1 VSGVE
6 PGVVVE
12 AVEELG
18 LDVAD
23 EGGEVLRGVSLADTA
38 GEPEGARMEFSRSQG
53 RHVDRRYDAQIPS
66 WRSDS

>member
-1 VSGVE
+1 MAGIE

-23 EGGEVLRGVSLADTA
+23 EGGEVLRGMGLAHAA
-38 GEPEGARMEFSRSQG
+38 GEQG
-53 RHVDRRYDAQIPS
+53 VAGEQVDDAVGVS
-66 WRSDS
+66 

>member
-1 VSGVE
+1 MAGVE

-38 GEPEGARMEFSRSQG
+38 GEDPR
-53 RHVDRRYDAQIPS
+53 
-66 WRSDS
+66 